1 LYRFYGRENK
11 LSILKI
17 ISRSLPLL
25 CKTKQSEEQS
35 TRKHV
40 TRVLALRLLMRNR
53 GCRQMKLKLKVR
65 HHREEHVGVFVMDFV
80 MDHVVALNW
89 ALTTQKKRIQIEWRV

>member
-1 LYRFYGRENK
+1 
-11 LSILKI
+11 
-17 ISRSLPLL
+17 
-25 CKTKQSEEQS
+25 
-35 TRKHV
+35 
-40 TRVLALRLLMRNR
+40 
-53 GCRQMKLKLKVR
+53 MKLKLKVR